1 MGFNLHGL
9 VRSIV
14 GAVAP
19 NVQLVLIRCV
29 GSKNDAKLGLGQV
42 QYEYGNCELSS
53 GQKQTL
59 NGDEQQQV
67 GGVMQGEIGRK
78 FYLSVS
84 GTPLTAGHSVY
95 SVAPSYLYE
104 VATGDYWRVT
114 NISEDFHNVGWA
126 LVFATLQKVPPK
138 EVVTALERSGLVGSV
153 GSAGPCSAQS
163 SLLSG
168 KDYELY

>member
-104 VATGDYWRVT
+104 VATGDYWKVT
-114 NISEDFHNVGWA
+114 NVSEDFHHVGWA
-126 LVFATLQKVPPK
+126 LVFATLQKRPPDA
-138 EVVTALERSGLVGSV
+138 VVAALEHSGLV

>member
-1 MGFNLHGL
+1 MGFNLHSL
-9 VRSIV
+9 VRSVV

-29 GSKNDAKLGLGQV
+29 GSVAEGGLV
-42 QYEYGNCELSS
+42 QYTFGDCELSS

-67 GGVMQGEIGRK
+67 GGVMQGELGRK

-84 GTPLTAGHSVY
+84 GSPLTAGHSVH
-95 SVAPSYLYE
+95 SVAASYLYE
-104 VATGDYWRVT
+104 VATGEYWRVT
-114 NISEDFHNVGWA
+114 NVSEDFHHVGWA
-126 LVFATLQKVPPK
+126 LVFAVLQKKPPK
-138 EVVTALERSGLVGSV
+138 EVVLALEQSGLVG
-153 GSAGPCSAQS
+153 AANAPCSIQS

>member
-19 NVQLVLIRCV
+19 NVELVIIRCV
-29 GSKNDAKLGLGQV
+29 GSTAENGFV
-42 QYEYGNCELSS
+42 RYQYGACELTS

-67 GGVMQGEIGRK
+67 NGIMQGELGRK

-84 GTPLTAGHSVY
+84 GTPLTAGHSVS

-104 VATGDYWRVT
+104 VATGDYWKVT
-114 NISEDFHNVGWA
+114 NVSEDFHHVGWA
-126 LVFATLQKVPPK
+126 LVFAALQKMPPQ
-138 EVVTALERSGLVGSV
+138 EVALALKQSGLVGA
-153 GSAGPCSAQS
+153 AGPCSQATCSAQS

>member
-1 MGFNLHGL
+1 MGFNLHSL
-9 VRSIV
+9 VRSVV

-42 QYEYGNCELSS
+42 QYEYGDCELSS

-59 NGDEQQQV
+59 SGDEQQQV

-78 FYLSVS
+78 FYLSVT
-84 GTPLTAGHSVY
+84 GTPLTAGHSVH
-95 SVAPSYLYE
+95 SVAASYLYE
-104 VATGDYWRVT
+104 VATGEYWRVT
-114 NISEDFHNVGWA
+114 NISEDFHHVGWA
-126 LVFATLQKVPPK
+126 LVFAALQKVPPK
-138 EVVTALERSGLVGSV
+138 EVVAALERSGLAEP
-153 GSAGPCSAQS
+153 AGPCSIQS